1 MNAGEDVRLLVFAA
15 GSVTG
20 GDPAELHQGFAALRI
35 DADTHGRT
43 VELFSRYDEEVDVS
57 EATFLITATLLVLG
71 ARAEP
76 GATLAYLRVGAGD
89 ESSAIYHEAAGA
101 DEVAS
106 MLERVQAATAI
117 VPGYPGQG
125 WLDPATA
132 RLLVWGNDSEPVP
145 VDQWPV
151 NVALRAVGV
160 RRGDHPDESAAL
172 GLTLPHHPSTVDD
185 SGRPFSEPPPAGRGR
200 A

>member
-20 GDPAELHQGFAALRI
+20 GDPAELNQGFAALRI
-35 DADTHGRT
+35 DAAAHGRA
-43 VELFSRYDEEVDVS
+43 VDLFGRYDDVVDVS

-76 GATLAYLRVGAGD
+76 GAALAYLRAGERD

-101 DEVAS
+101 DEVTA
-106 MLERVQAATAI
+106 MLELRQAATAI
-117 VPGYPGQG
+117 VPGYPGRG
-125 WLDPATA
+125 WLDPASA
-132 RLLVWGNDSEPVP
+132 RLLSWGDDTDPVP

-151 NVALRAVGV
+151 NVALRELGV
-160 RRGDHPDESAAL
+160 RRGDQLDESAAL
-172 GLTLPHHPSTVDD
+172 GLTLPHHPSTMDT
-185 SGRPFSEPPPAGRGR
+185 
-200 A
+200 

>member
-20 GDPAELHQGFAALRI
+20 GDPAELDQGFAALRI
-35 DADTHGRT
+35 DAAADGRT
-43 VELFSRYDEEVDVS
+43 VELFSRYDDEVDVS

-101 DEVAS
+101 DEVTATLKR
-106 MLERVQAATAI
+106 MQAATAI

-132 RLLVWGNDSEPVP
+132 RLLLWGNDSDPVP

-151 NVALRAVGV
+151 NVALRELGV

-172 GLTLPHHPSTVDD
+172 GLILPHHPSTVDGG
-185 SGRPFSEPPPAGRGR
+185 GRPVGGPPPASGGR